1 MEAEKEKTRVVVVC
15 GPTGIGKTSAAI
27 ELAEIFGGEIVS
39 ADSMQIYRQLDIGTA
54 KPTAE
59 EMARIP
65 HSMVDVAD
73 PDEPFDAARFSKMA
87 AEEIAKLEGRGLLP
101 FVAGGTGLY
110 IKALVHG
117 LFRARPADDAL
128 LARLTAEA
136 GETGSA
142 NMHLSLSAVDPVAA
156 GKIHPNDTFRI
167 VRALEHFQAT
177 GERISECQSS
187 HGFSE
192 DPYRVLK
199 IGLTMDREALYDRI
213 NLRVDMMLDEGV
225 LAEVEGL
232 LARGYGRELKSMQSI
247 GYRHMCDFLAGEVT
261 WEETVRLLK
270 RDTRRYA
277 KRQMTWFRKD
287 EGIVWVERSDTAAMK
302 KLVEEWL
309 HK

>member
-1 MEAEKEKTRVVVVC
+1 MEKEKTRVVVVC

-27 ELAEIFGGEIVS
+27 RLAEIFGGEIVS

-65 HSMVDVAD
+65 HAMVDVAD
-73 PDEPFDAARFSKMA
+73 PDEPFDAARFSKLA

-117 LFRARPADDAL
+117 LFRARPANDVL
-128 LARLTAEA
+128 LDRLTAEA
-136 GETGSA
+136 EEKGSA
-142 NMHLSLSAVDPVAA
+142 AMHLCLSAADPKAA
-156 GKIHPNDTFRI
+156 AKIHPNDTFRV

-213 NLRVDMMLDEGV
+213 NRRVEMMLDEGV
-225 LAEVEGL
+225 LDEVKGL
-232 LARGYGRELKSMQSI
+232 LARGYSRTLKSMQSI
-247 GYRHMCDFLAGEVT
+247 GYRHMCDFLAGEVS

-287 EGIVWVERSDTAAMK
+287 EEIVWVERSDTAAME

-309 HK
+309 RT